1 MDMSDDRNYLDNVWL
16 NARNKAR
23 LIEAA
28 GLLLVLSDEKNR
40 GVVRTLVA
48 CACAL
53 ALLMLPLVSAGE
65 GEPLLMAWLA

>member
-1 MDMSDDRNYLDNVWL
+1 MSDDRNYLDSVWL

-23 LIEAA
+23 LVTAA
-28 GLLLVLSDEKNR
+28 GLLMVLSDDKNR
-40 GVVRTLVA
+40 GYIRALVA

-65 GEPLLMAWLA
+65 GEPHIMAWLA